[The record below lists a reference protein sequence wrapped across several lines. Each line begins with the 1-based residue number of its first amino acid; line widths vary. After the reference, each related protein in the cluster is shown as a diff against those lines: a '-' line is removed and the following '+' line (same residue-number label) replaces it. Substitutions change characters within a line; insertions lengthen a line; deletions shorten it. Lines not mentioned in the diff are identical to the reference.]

1 MNCFFL
7 LLFFIYYTVYIFLVG
22 TFNKF
27 VYNQIYVIFQSLESY
42 LTSDAVVLSNFVI
55 VFWPISEEE
64 IF

>member
-1 MNCFFL
+1 MNCFFTVSFYL
-7 LLFFIYYTVYIFLVG
+7 LHCIYIFLVG

-42 LTSDAVVLSNFVI
+42 LTSDAVVLSNFVS

>member
-7 LLFFIYYTVYIFLVG
+7 LLFFIYYTVHIFLVG

-42 LTSDAVVLSNFVI
+42 LTGDAVVLSNFVS
-55 VFWPISEEE
+55 VFWPISGEE

>member
-1 MNCFFL
+1 MNFFFL
-7 LLFFIYYTVYIFLVG
+7 LLFFIYYTVYIFLVE

-42 LTSDAVVLSNFVI
+42 LTSDAVVLSNFVS
-55 VFWPISEEE
+55 VFWPISEEV